1 MSGDRIE
8 SLRRAL
14 GAAPGDHALRA
25 LLAEE
30 LARAGRRDEALEEY
44 GRLLEANA
52 LAADAALEVGE
63 LAIAA
68 GALAIA
74 DACLACARAAG
85 VVEGVAALQARVD
98 EARARR
104 GVLRLVRVP
113 AGGEAREPNE
123 PDDDGEAL
131 PALRFDEVGGLAD
144 VKKAIHRMII
154 LPFRRADLYER
165 YGRKAGGGVLLYGPP
180 GCGKTLI
187 ARATA
192 GECELPFLNVRIEQV
207 LSRWLGESEQN
218 LHAAFER
225 ARAKAPCVIFL
236 DEMDALG
243 FARRKQH
250 GGGSRS
256 VVDQLLQELDSIGS
270 DNRNLLTLAATN
282 APWDVDD
289 ALKRPGRFDRVVFV
303 PPPDPPAREAILKAL
318 LASRPAAAVEPAALA
333 ERTPLWS
340 GADLRALVERA
351 TDLAIDEALESGGE
365 QPIEPRHF
373 EQALG
378 SMRASTLDWLA
389 RARTYVE
396 FANRDD
402 RYREVADYL
411 RTREVK
417 RHLP

>member
-1 MSGDRIE
+1 MNGDRIE
-8 SLRRAL
+8 ALRRAL

-30 LARAGRRDEALEEY
+30 LARVGRRDEALEEY

-52 LAADAALEVGE
+52 LSGEAALAAGE
-63 LAIAA
+63 LALAA
-68 GALAIA
+68 GAIAIA
-74 DACLACARAAG
+74 DACLACARGAG
-85 VVEGVAALQARVD
+85 IVEGVSQLQARVD
-98 EARARR
+98 EARGKR
-104 GVLRLVRVP
+104 GVLRLVRV
-113 AGGEAREPNE
+113 AAQGEGGAANAAEDES
-123 PDDDGEAL
+123 EAL
-131 PALRFDEVGGLAD
+131 PAVRFGEVGGLAE

-180 GCGKTLI
+180 GCGKTLL

-192 GECELPFLNVRIEQV
+192 GECELPFFNVRIEEV

-236 DEMDALG
+236 DEIDALG

-250 GGGSRS
+250 GGGARS

-303 PPPDPPAREAILKAL
+303 PPPDAPAREAIVKAL
-318 LASRPAAAVEPAALA
+318 LASRPAVAVDAAAIA
-333 ERTPLWS
+333 EQTPLWS
-340 GADLRALVERA
+340 GADLRALTERA
-351 TDLAIDEALESGGE
+351 TDVAIDEALESESE
-365 QPIEPRHF
+365 QPIEQRHF
-373 EQALG
+373 DAART

-411 RTREVK
+411 HSREVK